1 MKKGFLEFGEA
12 VAVLTG
18 TIIGAGVL
26 AIPYAM
32 MKAGFLTGALLLL
45 ALGIASILIYL
56 YIGEVVLR
64 TRKKHQL
71 TGYAQKYLGSGGR
84 RLMAFSMVF
93 GNYGALIA
101 YLTGIGRS
109 FTSLFGI
116 QNISFNLFGFAVGT
130 DIIFTLLF
138 FAFGS
143 SIVYF
148 GIRRVEESEFLMM
161 GIVMF
166 ILFLLSVLAFF
177 HFDASNVL
185 LFDFSSIFVPYG
197 VILFALAGAV
207 AVPEMREGLKNGK
220 NFKKAIL
227 IGSLIPV
234 VLYFIFS
241 LAVVGACGKATTEIA
256 VVCLASKFGNMMLLL
271 GNIFA
276 ISAMATSFFALG
288 LGLKEM
294 YNYDY
299 KIKEKISW
307 FLACFVPLIIFFLIL
322 LFVKQDRFFKTI
334 GITGGIAM
342 TLEGILIVLMF
353 NKAKKLGDRKPEYSV
368 KANKFVSA
376 LLILIFLFGMIYTIL
391 EFFGVL

>member
-1 MKKGFLEFGEA
+1 MKKGFLELGEA

-18 TIIGAGVL
+18 TIVGAGVL

-45 ALGIASILIYL
+45 ALGIASILTYL

-84 RLMAFSMVF
+84 RLMTFSMVF

-101 YLTGIGRS
+101 YLIGIGGS
-109 FTSLFGI
+109 FSALFGI
-116 QNISFNLFGFAVGT
+116 QNISFNILGLVIGT

-138 FAFGS
+138 FVFGS

-148 GIRRVEESEFLMM
+148 GIRRVEESEFIMM
-161 GIVMF
+161 GIVLF

-185 LFDFSSIFVPYG
+185 LFDFSKIFVPYG
-197 VILFALAGAV
+197 VVLFALAGAV

-220 NFKKAIL
+220 KLKKAVL

-234 VLYFIFS
+234 ILYFIFS

-256 VVCLASKFGNMMLLL
+256 VVCLAAKFGNMMLLL

-276 ISAMATSFFALG
+276 IFAMATSFFALG

-307 FLACFVPLIIFFLIL
+307 FLACFIPLIIFFLIL

-353 NKAKKLGDRKPEYSV
+353 NKAKKLGERKPEYSV
-368 KANKFVSA
+368 KANKIVSA
-376 LLILIFLFGMIYTIL
+376 LLILIFLLGMIYTIL